1 LCGKEKEEVCL
12 CQRFR
17 PNHHN
22 VVGELVALR
31 IPLQGYQNATAVE
44 RHFEV

>member
-1 LCGKEKEEVCL
+1 LCGKWKEEVRL

-22 VVGELVALR
+22 VVGEPVALR
-31 IPLQGYQNATAVE
+31 ILLQYHRNTTAVLC
-44 RHFEV
+44 HFD